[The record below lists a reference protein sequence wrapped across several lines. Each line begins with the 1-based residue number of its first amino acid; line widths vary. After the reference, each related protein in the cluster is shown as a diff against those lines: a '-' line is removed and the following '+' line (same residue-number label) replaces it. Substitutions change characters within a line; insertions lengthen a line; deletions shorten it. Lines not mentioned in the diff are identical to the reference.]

1 MTLDARARGAV
12 QDIRRAVESDASMP
26 RGFGDPARFHRSRAH
41 KVRNQR
47 IVAGL
52 VAAAIAV
59 GTVALVANT
68 FRSRRVPATPVHP
81 QGLIVF
87 ERSAPGLESGRLF
100 LVNPDGTDEVALP
113 WSVDVECP
121 TWFADGSKILITGTD
136 YPGAPLRPATINADG
151 SGSVVLDA
159 AKDPNLDLGCG
170 DVSPD
175 GTRLVLEGF
184 PTHDDPSVGGLYS
197 VRASDGG
204 DLTRLTHCGGE
215 PAYLPDGRIT
225 TGCTKPGHPLIG
237 AHYILNADG
246 SGMHRV
252 TPWQPWG
259 ASGRAGDGD
268 GRMEGSPDGRWLVF
282 TQDDGTLGLVHPD
295 GTRFHTIPIDQ
306 PPGSTAGW
314 PQWSPDGTMIVF
326 ELWSQG
332 EEHIYTV
339 RPDGSELTAIVNT
352 PGVDEKDPAWGPAV

>member
-1 MTLDARARGAV
+1 MTLDQRARQAARDARAAVGDATGSGRIGQPDGFHRLVARRQRNHRIGAAIVAIAIAIGAV
-12 QDIRRAVESDASMP
+12 V
-26 RGFGDPARFHRSRAH
+26 
-41 KVRNQR
+41 
-47 IVAGL
+47 
-52 VAAAIAV
+52 
-59 GTVALVANT
+59 LVANT
-68 FRSRRVPATPVHP
+68 FQSRRVPATPVHP
-81 QGLIVF
+81 EGLIVF
-87 ERSAPGLESGRLF
+87 QRSAPGLESGRLF

-113 WSVDVECP
+113 WSVDVECA
-121 TWFADGSKILITGTD
+121 TWFPDGSKILIAGTD

-151 SGSVVLDA
+151 TRSTVLDA
-159 AKDPNLDLGCG
+159 SKDPDLSLGCG

-184 PTHDDPSVGGLYS
+184 STHDDPSISGLYS

-204 DLTRLTHCGGE
+204 DLVRLTRCGGE
-215 PAYLPDGRIT
+215 PAYLADGRIT
-225 TGCTKPGHPLIG
+225 TGCTKPGHPLVG

-282 TQDDGTLGLVHPD
+282 AQDDGTLGLVHPD
-295 GTRFHTIPIDQ
+295 GTGFHTIPIDQ

-339 RPDGSELTAIVNT
+339 RPDGSDLTAIVNT